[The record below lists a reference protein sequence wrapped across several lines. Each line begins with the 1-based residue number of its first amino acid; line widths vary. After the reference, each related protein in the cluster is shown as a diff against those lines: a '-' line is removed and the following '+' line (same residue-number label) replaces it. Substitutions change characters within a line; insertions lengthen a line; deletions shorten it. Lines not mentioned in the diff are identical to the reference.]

1 MYQSERAARSILGE
15 TLEPYDA
22 SLPRV
27 TFTDPEVG
35 AVGLTEQQ
43 ARDQGM
49 SVEVATSSVASSSR
63 GFVHGPGHE
72 GLIKLVVDSERD
84 VLVGATSIGPTG
96 GETLAGLAVAVRAEV
111 PMSTLRNSIYAYPTY
126 WRAVES
132 TLPSPA

>member
-15 TLEPYDA
+15 PQEPYDT

-43 ARDQGM
+43 ARERGIA
-49 SVEVATSSVASSSR
+49 VEVATSSIASSAR
-63 GFVHGPGHE
+63 GWIHGIGNE
-72 GLIKLVVDSERD
+72 GLIKLVIDTDRD
-84 VLVGATSIGPTG
+84 VLVGATSVGPTG

-111 PMSTLRNSIYAYPTY
+111 PLATLRNSIYAYPTY

-132 TLPSPA
+132 TLAEA